1 MSIIAREDEALSIG
15 GGGCSSYIANRCV
28 TRARAIS
35 MGNSV
40 STSYADN

>member
-15 GGGCSSYIANRCV
+15 GGGCSSYAANRCV

-35 MGNSV
+35 MGNAV
-40 STSYADN
+40 AGSYSDN